1 MGEGGGWHGWEF
13 ALVALL
19 KRVTLN
25 KKSNKSEWLP
35 LLFLKERLEQNEQIA
50 LFIFSNTRAI
60 HTLWKSDSRFLRVGF
75 RLCSFLKR
83 KLKTYITLFG
93 FAVRVRNSL
102 FCSHRSFKRA
112 TRAIRSYCSLQKGLQ
127 GKEIARKRKFYPLG
141 VSASFSTR
149 K

>member
-13 ALVALL
+13 TLVALL

-102 FCSHRSFKRA
+102 FCSRRSFNKSDKSDSLLLLFTKR
-112 TRAIRSYCSLQKGLQ
+112 
-127 GKEIARKRKFYPLG
+127 IARKRNCKVKEILPIG
-141 VSASFSTR
+141 GFSII
-149 K
+149 